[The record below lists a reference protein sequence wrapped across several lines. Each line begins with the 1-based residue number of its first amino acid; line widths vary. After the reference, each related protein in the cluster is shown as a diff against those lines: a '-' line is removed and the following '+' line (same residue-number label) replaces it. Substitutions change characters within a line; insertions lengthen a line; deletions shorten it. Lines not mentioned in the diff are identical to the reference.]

1 MHCNAP
7 NSDKMF
13 HTSFSSS
20 FITDAVAAG
29 LEKAEIEKPLKM
41 KLTGARKNCGVGGEG
56 PECSREVEEG
66 AGTPRRQGH
75 HTTIVV
81 VEISC
86 LEQEKDGAKHLVLML
101 VPLRGSG
108 AGGE

>member
-13 HTSFSSS
+13 HAAFSSS

-41 KLTGARKNCGVGGEG
+41 KLTGARKGCGVGGEG
-56 PECSREVEEG
+56 PECSREVEEKQLLLG
-66 AGTPRRQGH
+66 SNKPR
-75 HTTIVV
+75 
-81 VEISC
+81 
-86 LEQEKDGAKHLVLML
+86 
-101 VPLRGSG
+101 LRNHCRCG
-108 AGGE
+108 